1 MKREGA
7 PLQHRFSTTNRGTH
21 VILTRKHTVAALC
34 GCAAL
39 LLAVFVP
46 APVQVH
52 AQDAST
58 PPASVAP
65 DTSAK
70 NKAHMKTADQ
80 QPNNAADLDTTKQI
94 RQALMDDKSLSTY
107 AHNVKVITM
116 NGVVTLKGP
125 VRSAEEKQSV
135 AEKATAIA
143 GADRVKNQ

>member
-1 MKREGA
+1 
-7 PLQHRFSTTNRGTH
+7 
-21 VILTRKHTVAALC
+21 LC

-58 PPASVAP
+58 PPATVAP
-65 DTSAK
+65 DNSAK
-70 NKAHMKTADQ
+70 NKAHMNTADQ

-107 AHNVKVITM
+107 AHNVKIITM
-116 NGVVTLKGP
+116 NGVVTL
-125 VRSAEEKQSV
+125 
-135 AEKATAIA
+135 
-143 GADRVKNQ
+143 